1 MSDLQECIPFWAP
14 RNKKLWIPL
23 REASRVSDTRN
34 TVYILTQHTL
44 DYAMDLLGQ
53 STYLA
58 KLALIP
64 FNEPFVYICKK
75 YALRLVY
82 PRR

>member
-1 MSDLQECIPFWAP
+1 M
-14 RNKKLWIPL
+14 
-23 REASRVSDTRN
+23 SDTRN
-34 TVYILTQHTL
+34 TVYILIQHIL

-75 YALRLVY
+75 YALYLVY
-82 PRR
+82 IDTLNSLFSSKYNKSIRHATLIC